1 MDDISKKIK
10 ALRQK
15 IKKYNDLYYKQGVS
29 AVSDYE
35 YDMLL
40 KELEELENSS
50 DGSLFNSDEISP
62 SQAVGSDLNEG
73 FKKVRHSVK
82 MLSISN
88 SYNRDDLIEF
98 DVRLKKQLDR
108 TEDIE
113 YCVEYKID
121 GLAFSAVY
129 EKGKLKYA
137 ATRGDGEQGDEI
149 TRNFLTIQDIP
160 SEIASDHD
168 FEIRGEIYI
177 GKEDFGELN
186 RQREMNDLEPF
197 ANPRNAAAGSLK
209 LLDPKEVKKRSLRAL
224 CYYYS
229 GGGSYGIHSENLELM
244 RRLKFPVSDY
254 YRICTN
260 IDEVVEECRIKEAVK
275 NSQEYEIDGLVIK
288 VNEIGL
294 RNKLGET
301 ARSPRWAIAYKFMP
315 DRAETTINDII
326 LQVGR
331 TGAVTPVA
339 VLEPVILSGTTVKR
353 ATLHNFDEIREKDIR
368 IGDRVMIEK
377 AGEII
382 PQVIGVNLEKR
393 SADSSEYNYPETCPV
408 CSSKLFRPEDE
419 VVFRCINSSCPA
431 QIRRQIEHF
440 ASKQAMNI
448 SGLGP
453 ALVASL
459 TEKNIVSDI
468 AGIYEIS
475 ENSLSSIDG
484 MGEVSAHNLI
494 VSISESKTR
503 SLENLIFGLG
513 IRHVGREA
521 SLSLAKHFGRIE
533 SLMSAGEEDLTGI
546 PDVGKKTAGSLVSYF
561 SLEKNVLLIEK
572 LKNSGV
578 CTRYIKS
585 EGSGIE
591 FFKNRIFVITGTFE
605 SFSREN
611 LRNIIIKSG
620 GKVSSSVGSSVFSL
634 LCGKNPGSKLDKA
647 TEMGIKIT
655 DERQLLEVMNITF

>member
-50 DGSLFNSDEISP
+50 GASLFDNKQTSP
-62 SQAVGSDLNEG
+62 SQTVGSDLNEG
-73 FKKVRHSVK
+73 FKKVRHANK

-98 DVRLKKQLDR
+98 DARLKKQLDSKD
-108 TEDIE
+108 DIE

-121 GLAFSAVY
+121 GLAFSAVFG
-129 EKGKLKYA
+129 KGKLKYA

-149 TRNFLTIQDIP
+149 TRNFLTIPDMP
-160 SEIASDHD
+160 SEVASDHD

-177 GKEDFGELN
+177 GKEDFVELN
-186 RQREMNDLEPF
+186 RQREVNGLDMF
-197 ANPRNAAAGSLK
+197 ANARNAAAGSLK
-209 LLDPKEVKKRSLRAL
+209 LLDPEEVKKRSLRAL

-229 GGGSYGIHSENLELM
+229 GGGSYGIHTRNLVL
-244 RRLKFPVSDY
+244 LKSLGFPVSDY
-254 YRICTN
+254 YKICGN
-260 IDEVVEECRIKEAVK
+260 IEEVVEECRIKEPVK
-275 NSQEYEIDGLVIK
+275 NTHEFEIDGLVIK
-288 VNEIGL
+288 VNDISL

-301 ARSPRWAIAYKFMP
+301 AKSPRWAIAYKFMP
-315 DRAETTINDII
+315 DRAETTLKDIV

-339 VLEPVILSGTTVKR
+339 VLEPVLLSGTTVKR

-368 IGDRVMIEK
+368 IGDIVTIEK

-393 SADSSEYNYPETCPV
+393 PADLEEFDFPEKCPV
-408 CSSKLFRPEDE
+408 CSSKLFRSEDE

-459 TEKNIVSDI
+459 TEKGLISDI
-468 AGIYEIS
+468 SDLY
-475 ENSLSSIDG
+475 SLSADSISSMDG
-484 MGEVSAHNLI
+484 MGEVSANNLI
-494 VSISESKTR
+494 ASILESKSR

-513 IRHVGREA
+513 IRHAGREA
-521 SLSLAKHFGRIE
+521 SLSLAKHFGDVE
-533 SLMSAGEEDLTGI
+533 SLMAAGEEKLTEI
-546 PDVGKKTAGSLVSYF
+546 PDVGKKTAESLVSYF
-561 SLEKNVLLIEK
+561 SLGKNILLIEK

-578 CTRYIKS
+578 CTRYLKS
-585 EGSGIE
+585 DGSEIE
-591 FFKNRIFVITGTFE
+591 FFRNRIFVITGTFE
-605 SFSREN
+605 SFSREK
-611 LRNIIIKSG
+611 LRDIIIKNG
-620 GKVSSSVGSSVFSL
+620 GKVSSSVGEKTDYL
-634 LCGKNPGSKLDKA
+634 LCGENPGSKLQKA
-647 TEMGIKIT
+647 TGLGVSVIYENELKKI
-655 DERQLLEVMNITF
+655 I

>member
-10 ALRQK
+10 ALRQR

-50 DGSLFNSDEISP
+50 GASLFDNKQTSP
-62 SQAVGSDLNEG
+62 SQTVGSDLNEG
-73 FKKVRHSVK
+73 FKKVRHANK

-98 DVRLKKQLDR
+98 DARLKKQLDSKD
-108 TEDIE
+108 DIE

-121 GLAFSAVY
+121 GLAFSAVFG
-129 EKGKLKYA
+129 KGKLKYA

-149 TRNFLTIQDIP
+149 TRNFLTIPDMP
-160 SEIASDHD
+160 SEVASDHD

-177 GKEDFGELN
+177 GKEDFAELN
-186 RQREMNDLEPF
+186 RQREVNGLDMF
-197 ANPRNAAAGSLK
+197 ANARNAAAGSLK
-209 LLDPKEVKKRSLRAL
+209 LLDPEEVKKRSLRAL

-229 GGGSYGIHSENLELM
+229 GGGSYGIHTRNLVL
-244 RRLKFPVSDY
+244 LKSLGFPVSDY
-254 YRICTN
+254 YKICGN
-260 IDEVVEECRIKEAVK
+260 IEEVVEECRIKEPVK
-275 NSQEYEIDGLVIK
+275 NTHEFEIDGLVIK
-288 VNEIGL
+288 VNDISL

-301 ARSPRWAIAYKFMP
+301 VKSPRWAIAYKFMP
-315 DRAETTINDII
+315 DRAETTLKDIV

-339 VLEPVILSGTTVKR
+339 VLEPVLLSGTTVKR

-368 IGDRVMIEK
+368 IGDIVTIEK

-393 SADSSEYNYPETCPV
+393 PADLEEFDFPEKCPV
-408 CSSKLFRPEDE
+408 CSSKLFRSEDE

-459 TEKNIVSDI
+459 TEKGLISDI
-468 AGIYEIS
+468 SDLY
-475 ENSLSSIDG
+475 SLSADSISSMDG
-484 MGEVSAHNLI
+484 MGEVSANNLI
-494 VSISESKTR
+494 ASILESKSR

-513 IRHVGREA
+513 IRHAGREA
-521 SLSLAKHFGRIE
+521 SLSLAKHFGDVE
-533 SLMSAGEEDLTGI
+533 SLMAAGEEKLTEI
-546 PDVGKKTAGSLVSYF
+546 PDVGKKTAESLVSYF
-561 SLEKNVLLIEK
+561 SLGKNILLIEK

-578 CTRYIKS
+578 CTRYLKS
-585 EGSGIE
+585 DGSEIE
-591 FFKNRIFVITGTFE
+591 FFRNRIFVITGTFE
-605 SFSREN
+605 SFSREK
-611 LRNIIIKSG
+611 LRDIIIKNG
-620 GKVSSSVGSSVFSL
+620 GKVSSSVGEKTDYL
-634 LCGKNPGSKLDKA
+634 LCGENPGSKLQKA
-647 TEMGIKIT
+647 TGLGVSVIYENELKKI
-655 DERQLLEVMNITF
+655 I

>member
-50 DGSLFNSDEISP
+50 GASLFDNKQTSP
-62 SQAVGSDLNEG
+62 SQTVGSDLNEG
-73 FKKVRHSVK
+73 FKKVRHANK

-98 DVRLKKQLDR
+98 DARLKKQLDSKD
-108 TEDIE
+108 DIE

-121 GLAFSAVY
+121 GLAFSAVFG
-129 EKGKLKYA
+129 KGKLKYA

-149 TRNFLTIQDIP
+149 TRNFLTIPDMP
-160 SEIASDHD
+160 SEVASDHD

-177 GKEDFGELN
+177 GKEDFAELN
-186 RQREMNDLEPF
+186 RQREVNGLDMF
-197 ANPRNAAAGSLK
+197 ANARNAAAGSLK
-209 LLDPKEVKKRSLRAL
+209 LLDPEEVKKRSLRAL

-229 GGGSYGIHSENLELM
+229 GGGSYGIHTRNLVL
-244 RRLKFPVSDY
+244 LKSLGFPVSDY
-254 YRICTN
+254 YKICGN
-260 IDEVVEECRIKEAVK
+260 IEEVVEECRIKEPVK
-275 NSQEYEIDGLVIK
+275 NTHEFEIDGLVIK
-288 VNEIGL
+288 VNDISL

-301 ARSPRWAIAYKFMP
+301 VKSPRWAIAYKFMP
-315 DRAETTINDII
+315 DRAETTLKDIV

-339 VLEPVILSGTTVKR
+339 VLEPVLLSGTTVKR

-368 IGDRVMIEK
+368 IGDIVTIEK

-393 SADSSEYNYPETCPV
+393 PADLEEFDFPEKCPV
-408 CSSKLFRPEDE
+408 CSSKLFRSEDE

-459 TEKNIVSDI
+459 TEKGLISDI
-468 AGIYEIS
+468 SDLY
-475 ENSLSSIDG
+475 SLSADSISSMDG
-484 MGEVSAHNLI
+484 MGEVSANNLI
-494 VSISESKTR
+494 ASILESKSR

-513 IRHVGREA
+513 IRHAGREA
-521 SLSLAKHFGRIE
+521 SLSLAKHFGDVE
-533 SLMSAGEEDLTGI
+533 SLMAAGEEKLTEI
-546 PDVGKKTAGSLVSYF
+546 PDVGKKTAESLVSYF
-561 SLEKNVLLIEK
+561 SLGKNILLIEK

-578 CTRYIKS
+578 CTRYLKS
-585 EGSGIE
+585 DGSEIE
-591 FFKNRIFVITGTFE
+591 FFRNRIFVITGTFE

-611 LRNIIIKSG
+611 LRDIIIKNG
-620 GKVSSSVGSSVFSL
+620 GKVSSSVGEKTDYL
-634 LCGKNPGSKLDKA
+634 LCGENPGSKLQKA
-647 TEMGIKIT
+647 TGLGVSVIYENELKKI
-655 DERQLLEVMNITF
+655 V

>member
-50 DGSLFNSDEISP
+50 GASLFDNKQTSP
-62 SQAVGSDLNEG
+62 SQTVGSDLNEG
-73 FKKVRHSVK
+73 FKKVRHANK

-98 DVRLKKQLDR
+98 DARLKKQLDSKD
-108 TEDIE
+108 DIE

-121 GLAFSAVY
+121 GLAFSAVFG
-129 EKGKLKYA
+129 KGKLKYA

-149 TRNFLTIQDIP
+149 TRNFLTIPDMP
-160 SEIASDHD
+160 SEVASDHD

-177 GKEDFGELN
+177 GKEDFAELN
-186 RQREMNDLEPF
+186 RQREVNGLDMF
-197 ANPRNAAAGSLK
+197 ANARNAAAGSLK
-209 LLDPKEVKKRSLRAL
+209 LLDPEEVKKRSLRAL

-229 GGGSYGIHSENLELM
+229 GGGSYGIHTRNLVL
-244 RRLKFPVSDY
+244 LKSLGFPVSDY
-254 YRICTN
+254 YKICGN
-260 IDEVVEECRIKEAVK
+260 IEEVVEECRIKEPVK
-275 NSQEYEIDGLVIK
+275 NTHEFEIDGLVIK
-288 VNEIGL
+288 VNDISL

-301 ARSPRWAIAYKFMP
+301 VKSPRWAIAYKFMP
-315 DRAETTINDII
+315 DRAETTLKDIV

-339 VLEPVILSGTTVKR
+339 VLEPVLLSGTTVKR

-368 IGDRVMIEK
+368 IGDIVTIEK

-393 SADSSEYNYPETCPV
+393 PADLEEFDFPEKCPV
-408 CSSKLFRPEDE
+408 CSSKLFRSEDE

-459 TEKNIVSDI
+459 TEKGLISDI
-468 AGIYEIS
+468 SDLY
-475 ENSLSSIDG
+475 SLSADSISSMDG
-484 MGEVSAHNLI
+484 MGEVSANNLI
-494 VSISESKTR
+494 ASILESKSR

-513 IRHVGREA
+513 IRHAGREA
-521 SLSLAKHFGRIE
+521 SLSLAKHFGDVE
-533 SLMSAGEEDLTGI
+533 SLMAAGEEKLTEI
-546 PDVGKKTAGSLVSYF
+546 PDVGKKTAESLVSYF
-561 SLEKNVLLIEK
+561 SLGKNILLIEK

-578 CTRYIKS
+578 CTRYLNSDGS
-585 EGSGIE
+585 EIE
-591 FFKNRIFVITGTFE
+591 FFRNRIFVITGTFE

-611 LRNIIIKSG
+611 LRDIIIKNG
-620 GKVSSSVGSSVFSL
+620 GKVSSSVGEKTDYL
-634 LCGKNPGSKLDKA
+634 LCGENPGSKLQKA
-647 TEMGIKIT
+647 TGLGVSVIYENELKKI
-655 DERQLLEVMNITF
+655 I

>member
-50 DGSLFNSDEISP
+50 GASLFDNKQTSP
-62 SQAVGSDLNEG
+62 SQTVGSDLNEG
-73 FKKVRHSVK
+73 FKKVRHANK

-98 DVRLKKQLDR
+98 DARLKKQLDSKD
-108 TEDIE
+108 DIE

-121 GLAFSAVY
+121 GLAFSAVFG
-129 EKGKLKYA
+129 KGKLKYA

-149 TRNFLTIQDIP
+149 TRNFLTIPDMP
-160 SEIASDHD
+160 SEVASDHD

-177 GKEDFGELN
+177 GKEDFAELN
-186 RQREMNDLEPF
+186 RQREVNGLDMF
-197 ANPRNAAAGSLK
+197 ANARNAAAGSLK
-209 LLDPKEVKKRSLRAL
+209 LLDSEEVKKRSLRAL

-229 GGGSYGIHSENLELM
+229 GGGSYGIHTRNLVL
-244 RRLKFPVSDY
+244 LKSLGFPVSDY
-254 YRICTN
+254 YKICGN
-260 IDEVVEECRIKEAVK
+260 IEEVVEECRIKEPVK
-275 NSQEYEIDGLVIK
+275 NTHEFEIDGLVIK
-288 VNEIGL
+288 VNDISL

-301 ARSPRWAIAYKFMP
+301 VKSPRWAIAYKFMP
-315 DRAETTINDII
+315 DRAETTLKDIV

-339 VLEPVILSGTTVKR
+339 VLEPVLLSGTTVKR

-368 IGDRVMIEK
+368 IGDIVTIEK

-393 SADSSEYNYPETCPV
+393 PADLEEFDFPEKCPV
-408 CSSKLFRPEDE
+408 CSSKLFRSEDE

-459 TEKNIVSDI
+459 TEKGLISDI
-468 AGIYEIS
+468 SDLY
-475 ENSLSSIDG
+475 SLSADSISSMDG
-484 MGEVSAHNLI
+484 MGEVSANNLI
-494 VSISESKTR
+494 ASILESKSR

-513 IRHVGREA
+513 IRHAGREA
-521 SLSLAKHFGRIE
+521 SLSLAKHFGDVE
-533 SLMSAGEEDLTGI
+533 SLMAAGEEKLTEI
-546 PDVGKKTAGSLVSYF
+546 PDVGKKTAESLVSYF
-561 SLEKNVLLIEK
+561 SLGKNILLIEK

-578 CTRYIKS
+578 CTRYLKS
-585 EGSGIE
+585 DGSEIE
-591 FFKNRIFVITGTFE
+591 FFRNRIFVITGTFE

-611 LRNIIIKSG
+611 LRDIIIKNG
-620 GKVSSSVGSSVFSL
+620 GKVSSSVGEKTDYL
-634 LCGKNPGSKLDKA
+634 LCGENPGSKLQKA
-647 TEMGIKIT
+647 TGLGVSVIYENELKKI
-655 DERQLLEVMNITF
+655 V

>member
-50 DGSLFNSDEISP
+50 GASLFDNKQTSP
-62 SQAVGSDLNEG
+62 SQTVGSDLNEG
-73 FKKVRHSVK
+73 FKKVRHANK

-98 DVRLKKQLDR
+98 DARLKKQLDSKD
-108 TEDIE
+108 DIE

-121 GLAFSAVY
+121 GLAFSAVFG
-129 EKGKLKYA
+129 KGKLKYA

-149 TRNFLTIQDIP
+149 TRNFLTIPDMP
-160 SEIASDHD
+160 SEVASDHD

-177 GKEDFGELN
+177 GKEDFAELN
-186 RQREMNDLEPF
+186 RQREVNGLDMF
-197 ANPRNAAAGSLK
+197 ANARNAAAGSLK
-209 LLDPKEVKKRSLRAL
+209 LLDSEEVKKRSLRAL

-229 GGGSYGIHSENLELM
+229 GGGSYGIHTRNLVL
-244 RRLKFPVSDY
+244 LKSLGFPVSDY
-254 YRICTN
+254 YKICGN
-260 IDEVVEECRIKEAVK
+260 IEEVVEECRIKEPVK
-275 NSQEYEIDGLVIK
+275 NTHEFEIDGLVIK
-288 VNEIGL
+288 VNDISL

-301 ARSPRWAIAYKFMP
+301 VKSPRWAIAYKFMP
-315 DRAETTINDII
+315 DRAETTLKDIV

-339 VLEPVILSGTTVKR
+339 VLEPVLLSGTTVKR

-368 IGDRVMIEK
+368 IGDIVTIEK

-393 SADSSEYNYPETCPV
+393 PADLEEFDFPEKCPV
-408 CSSKLFRPEDE
+408 CSSKLFRSEDE

-459 TEKNIVSDI
+459 TEKGLISDI
-468 AGIYEIS
+468 SDLY
-475 ENSLSSIDG
+475 SLSADSISSMDG
-484 MGEVSAHNLI
+484 MGEVSANNLI
-494 VSISESKTR
+494 ASILESKSR

-513 IRHVGREA
+513 IRHAGREA
-521 SLSLAKHFGRIE
+521 SLSLAKHFGDVE
-533 SLMSAGEEDLTGI
+533 SLMAAGEEKLTEI
-546 PDVGKKTAGSLVSYF
+546 PDVGKKTAESLVSYF
-561 SLEKNVLLIEK
+561 SLGKNILLIEK

-578 CTRYIKS
+578 CTRYLKS
-585 EGSGIE
+585 DGSEIE
-591 FFKNRIFVITGTFE
+591 FFRNRIFVITGTFE
-605 SFSREN
+605 SFSREK
-611 LRNIIIKSG
+611 LRDIIIKNG
-620 GKVSSSVGSSVFSL
+620 GKVSSSVGEKTDYL
-634 LCGKNPGSKLDKA
+634 LCGENPGSKLQKA
-647 TEMGIKIT
+647 IGLGVSVIYETELKKI
-655 DERQLLEVMNITF
+655 I

>member
-1 MDDISKKIK
+1 MDDVSKKIK

-15 IKKYNDLYYKQGVS
+15 IRKYNDLYYKQGVS
-29 AVSDYE
+29 AVTDYE

-50 DGSLFNSDEISP
+50 GGSLFVSNEISP
-62 SQAVGSDLNEG
+62 SQSVGSDLNEG
-73 FKKVRHSVK
+73 FKKVRHSVR

-88 SYNRDDLIEF
+88 SYNSNDLIEF
-98 DVRLKKQLDR
+98 DARLKRQLDHAV
-108 TEDIE
+108 DIE

-137 ATRGDGEQGDEI
+137 ATRGDGEQGDDI
-149 TRNFLTIQDIP
+149 TRNFLTIPDMP
-160 SEIASDHD
+160 SEIISDHD
-168 FEIRGEIYI
+168 FEVRGEIYI
-177 GKEDFGELN
+177 GKDDFADLN
-186 RQREMNDLEPF
+186 RYREMNGLEMF

-209 LLDPKEVKKRSLRAL
+209 LLDSDEVKKRSLRAL
-224 CYYYS
+224 CYFYS
-229 GGGSYGIHSENLELM
+229 GGGSQSIHSKNLELL
-244 RRLKFPVSDY
+244 RSLKFPVSDY
-254 YRICTN
+254 FRLCRN
-260 IDEVVEECRIKEAVK
+260 IDEVVKECKIKEAVK

-288 VNEIGL
+288 VNDISL

-301 ARSPRWAIAYKFMP
+301 SRSPRWAIAYKFMP
-315 DRAETTINDII
+315 DRAETKINDII

-339 VLEPVILSGTTVKR
+339 VLEPVMLSGRTVKR
-353 ATLHNFDEIREKDIR
+353 ATLHNFDEIKQKDIR
-368 IGDRVMIEK
+368 IGDHVMIEK

-382 PQVIGVNLEKR
+382 PQVISVNPEKR
-393 SADSSEYNYPETCPV
+393 SPDSTEYDYPETCPV
-408 CSSKLFRPEDE
+408 CSSKLFRSEDE

-448 SGLGP
+448 SGMGP
-453 ALVASL
+453 AIVASL
-459 TEKNIVSDI
+459 TEKDLISDI

-475 ENSLSSIDG
+475 ENTLSSIEG
-484 MGEVSAHNLI
+484 MGEISARNLI
-494 VSISESKTR
+494 ASIIESKTR

-521 SLSLAKHFGRIE
+521 SLSLARHFGRIE
-533 SLMSAGEEDLTGI
+533 NLMTAGEEELTGI
-546 PDVGKKTAGSLVSYF
+546 PDVGKKTAESVISYF

-572 LKNSGV
+572 LRKYGV
-578 CTRYIKS
+578 STQYFKR
-585 EGSGIE
+585 ERADIE
-591 FFKNRIFVITGTFE
+591 FFRNRTFVITGTFE

-611 LRNIIIKSG
+611 LRDIILING
-620 GKVSSSVGSSVFSL
+620 GRVSSSVGPSVFSL

-655 DERQLLEVMNITF
+655 DEKQLLEIMNFTF

>member
-50 DGSLFNSDEISP
+50 GASLFDNKQTSP
-62 SQAVGSDLNEG
+62 SQTVGSDLNEG
-73 FKKVRHSVK
+73 FKKVRHANK

-98 DVRLKKQLDR
+98 DARLKKQLDSKD
-108 TEDIE
+108 DIE

-121 GLAFSAVY
+121 GLAFSAVFG
-129 EKGKLKYA
+129 KGKLKYA

-149 TRNFLTIQDIP
+149 TRNFLTIPDMP
-160 SEIASDHD
+160 SEVASDHD

-177 GKEDFGELN
+177 GKEDFAELN
-186 RQREMNDLEPF
+186 RQREVNGLDMF
-197 ANPRNAAAGSLK
+197 ANARNAAAGSLK
-209 LLDPKEVKKRSLRAL
+209 LLDPEEVKKRSLRAL

-229 GGGSYGIHSENLELM
+229 GGGSYGIHTRNLVL
-244 RRLKFPVSDY
+244 LKSLGFPVSDY
-254 YRICTN
+254 YKICGN
-260 IDEVVEECRIKEAVK
+260 IEEVVEECRIKEPVK
-275 NSQEYEIDGLVIK
+275 NTHEFEIDGLVIK
-288 VNEIGL
+288 VNDISL

-301 ARSPRWAIAYKFMP
+301 VKSPRWAIAYKFMP
-315 DRAETTINDII
+315 DRAETTLKDIV

-339 VLEPVILSGTTVKR
+339 VLEPVLLSGTTVKR

-368 IGDRVMIEK
+368 IGDIVTIEK

-393 SADSSEYNYPETCPV
+393 PADLEEFDFPEKCPV
-408 CSSKLFRPEDE
+408 CSSKLFRSEDE

-459 TEKNIVSDI
+459 TEKGLISDI
-468 AGIYEIS
+468 SDLY
-475 ENSLSSIDG
+475 SLSADSISSMDG
-484 MGEVSAHNLI
+484 MGEVSANNLI
-494 VSISESKTR
+494 ASILESKSR

-513 IRHVGREA
+513 IRHAGREA
-521 SLSLAKHFGRIE
+521 SLSLAKHFGDVE
-533 SLMSAGEEDLTGI
+533 SLMAAGEEKLTEI
-546 PDVGKKTAGSLVSYF
+546 PDVGKKTAESLVSYF
-561 SLEKNVLLIEK
+561 SLGKNILLIEK

-578 CTRYIKS
+578 CTRYLKS
-585 EGSGIE
+585 DGSEIE
-591 FFKNRIFVITGTFE
+591 FFRNRIFVITGTFE

-611 LRNIIIKSG
+611 LRDIIIKNG
-620 GKVSSSVGSSVFSL
+620 GKVSSSVGEKTDYL
-634 LCGKNPGSKLDKA
+634 LCGENPGSKLQKA
-647 TEMGIKIT
+647 TGLGVSVIYENELKKI
-655 DERQLLEVMNITF
+655 I

>member
-50 DGSLFNSDEISP
+50 GASLFDNKQTSP
-62 SQAVGSDLNEG
+62 SQTVGSDLNEG
-73 FKKVRHSVK
+73 FKKVRHANK

-98 DVRLKKQLDR
+98 DARLKKQLDSKD
-108 TEDIE
+108 DIE

-121 GLAFSAVY
+121 GLAFSAVFG
-129 EKGKLKYA
+129 KGKLKYA

-149 TRNFLTIQDIP
+149 TRNFLTIPDMP
-160 SEIASDHD
+160 SEVASDHD

-177 GKEDFGELN
+177 GKEDFAELN
-186 RQREMNDLEPF
+186 RQREVNGLDMF
-197 ANPRNAAAGSLK
+197 ANARNAAAGSLK
-209 LLDPKEVKKRSLRAL
+209 LLDPEEVKKRSLRAL

-229 GGGSYGIHSENLELM
+229 GGGSYGIHTKNLVL
-244 RRLKFPVSDY
+244 LKSLGFPVSDY
-254 YRICTN
+254 YKICGN
-260 IDEVVEECRIKEAVK
+260 IEEVVEECRIKEPVK
-275 NSQEYEIDGLVIK
+275 NTHEFEIDGLVIK
-288 VNEIGL
+288 VNDISL

-301 ARSPRWAIAYKFMP
+301 AKSPRWAIAYKFMP
-315 DRAETTINDII
+315 DRAETTLKDIV

-339 VLEPVILSGTTVKR
+339 VLEPVLLSGTTVKR

-368 IGDRVMIEK
+368 IGDIVTIEK

-393 SADSSEYNYPETCPV
+393 PADLEEFDFPEKCPV
-408 CSSKLFRPEDE
+408 CSSKLFRSEDE

-459 TEKNIVSDI
+459 TEKGLISDI
-468 AGIYEIS
+468 SDLY
-475 ENSLSSIDG
+475 SLSADSISSMDG
-484 MGEVSAHNLI
+484 MGEVSANNLI
-494 VSISESKTR
+494 ASILESKSR

-513 IRHVGREA
+513 IRHAGREA
-521 SLSLAKHFGRIE
+521 SLSLAKHFGDVE
-533 SLMSAGEEDLTGI
+533 SLMAAGEEKLTEI
-546 PDVGKKTAGSLVSYF
+546 PDVGKKTAESLVSYF
-561 SLEKNVLLIEK
+561 SLGKNILLIEK

-578 CTRYIKS
+578 CTRYLKS
-585 EGSGIE
+585 DGSEIE
-591 FFKNRIFVITGTFE
+591 FFRNRIFVITGTFE

-611 LRNIIIKSG
+611 LRDIIIKNG
-620 GKVSSSVGSSVFSL
+620 GKVSSSVGEKTDYL
-634 LCGKNPGSKLDKA
+634 LCGENPGSKLQKA
-647 TEMGIKIT
+647 TGLGVSVIYENELKKI
-655 DERQLLEVMNITF
+655 I

>member
-50 DGSLFNSDEISP
+50 GASLFDNKQTSP
-62 SQAVGSDLNEG
+62 SQTVGSDLNEG
-73 FKKVRHSVK
+73 FKKVRHANK

-98 DVRLKKQLDR
+98 DARLKKQLDSKD
-108 TEDIE
+108 DIE

-121 GLAFSAVY
+121 GLAFSAVFG
-129 EKGKLKYA
+129 KGKLKYA

-149 TRNFLTIQDIP
+149 TRNFLTIPDMP
-160 SEIASDHD
+160 SEVASDHD

-177 GKEDFGELN
+177 GKEDFAELN
-186 RQREMNDLEPF
+186 RQREVNGLDMF
-197 ANPRNAAAGSLK
+197 ANARNAAAGSLK
-209 LLDPKEVKKRSLRAL
+209 LLDPEEVKKRSLRAL

-229 GGGSYGIHSENLELM
+229 GGGSYGIHTRNLVL
-244 RRLKFPVSDY
+244 LKSLGFPVSDY
-254 YRICTN
+254 YKICGN
-260 IDEVVEECRIKEAVK
+260 IEEVVEECRIKEPVK
-275 NSQEYEIDGLVIK
+275 NTHEFEIDGLVIK
-288 VNEIGL
+288 VNDISL

-301 ARSPRWAIAYKFMP
+301 VKSPRWAIAYKFMP
-315 DRAETTINDII
+315 DRAETTLKDIV

-339 VLEPVILSGTTVKR
+339 VLEPVLLSGTTVKR

-368 IGDRVMIEK
+368 IGDIVTIEK

-393 SADSSEYNYPETCPV
+393 PADLEEFDFPEKCPV
-408 CSSKLFRPEDE
+408 CSSKLFRSEDE

-459 TEKNIVSDI
+459 TEKGLISDI
-468 AGIYEIS
+468 SDLY
-475 ENSLSSIDG
+475 SLSADSISSMDG
-484 MGEVSAHNLI
+484 MGEVSANNLI
-494 VSISESKTR
+494 ASILESKSR

-513 IRHVGREA
+513 IRHAGREA
-521 SLSLAKHFGRIE
+521 SLSLAKHFGDVE
-533 SLMSAGEEDLTGI
+533 SLMAAGEEKLTEI
-546 PDVGKKTAGSLVSYF
+546 PDVGKKTAESLVSYF
-561 SLEKNVLLIEK
+561 SLGKNILLIEK

-578 CTRYIKS
+578 CTRYLKS
-585 EGSGIE
+585 DGSEIE
-591 FFKNRIFVITGTFE
+591 FFRNRIFVITGTFE
-605 SFSREN
+605 SFSREK
-611 LRNIIIKSG
+611 LRDIIIKNG
-620 GKVSSSVGSSVFSL
+620 GKVSSSVGEKTDYL
-634 LCGKNPGSKLDKA
+634 LCGENPGSKLQKA
-647 TEMGIKIT
+647 TGLGVSVIYENELKKI
-655 DERQLLEVMNITF
+655 I

>member
-50 DGSLFNSDEISP
+50 GASLFDNKQTSP
-62 SQAVGSDLNEG
+62 SQTVGSDLNEG
-73 FKKVRHSVK
+73 FKKVRHANK

-98 DVRLKKQLDR
+98 DARLKKQLDSKD
-108 TEDIE
+108 DIE

-121 GLAFSAVY
+121 GLAFSAVFG
-129 EKGKLKYA
+129 KGKLKYA

-149 TRNFLTIQDIP
+149 TRNFLTIPDMP
-160 SEIASDHD
+160 SEVASDHD

-177 GKEDFGELN
+177 GKEDFAELN
-186 RQREMNDLEPF
+186 RQREVNGLDMF
-197 ANPRNAAAGSLK
+197 ANARNAAAGSLK
-209 LLDPKEVKKRSLRAL
+209 LLDPEEVKKRSLRAL

-229 GGGSYGIHSENLELM
+229 GGGSYGIHTRNLVL
-244 RRLKFPVSDY
+244 LKSLGFPVSDY
-254 YRICTN
+254 YKICGN
-260 IDEVVEECRIKEAVK
+260 IEEVVEECRIKEPVK
-275 NSQEYEIDGLVIK
+275 NTHEFEIDGLVIK
-288 VNEIGL
+288 VNDISL

-301 ARSPRWAIAYKFMP
+301 VKSPRWAIAYKFMP
-315 DRAETTINDII
+315 DRAETTLKDIV

-339 VLEPVILSGTTVKR
+339 VLEPVLLSGTTVKR

-368 IGDRVMIEK
+368 IGDIVTIEK

-393 SADSSEYNYPETCPV
+393 PADLEEFDFPEKCPV
-408 CSSKLFRPEDE
+408 CSSKLFRSEDE

-459 TEKNIVSDI
+459 TEKGLISDI
-468 AGIYEIS
+468 SDLY
-475 ENSLSSIDG
+475 SLSADSISSMDG
-484 MGEVSAHNLI
+484 MGEVSANNLI
-494 VSISESKTR
+494 ASILESKSR

-513 IRHVGREA
+513 IRHAGREA
-521 SLSLAKHFGRIE
+521 SLSLAKHFGDVE
-533 SLMSAGEEDLTGI
+533 SLMAAGEEKLTEI
-546 PDVGKKTAGSLVSYF
+546 PDVGKKTAESLVSYF
-561 SLEKNVLLIEK
+561 SLGKNILLIEK

-578 CTRYIKS
+578 CTRYLKS
-585 EGSGIE
+585 DGSEIE
-591 FFKNRIFVITGTFE
+591 FFRNRIFVITGTFE
-605 SFSREN
+605 SFSREK
-611 LRNIIIKSG
+611 LRDIIIKNG
-620 GKVSSSVGSSVFSL
+620 GKVSSSVGEKTDYL
-634 LCGKNPGSKLDKA
+634 LCGENPGSKLQKA
-647 TEMGIKIT
+647 IGLGVSVIYETELKKI
-655 DERQLLEVMNITF
+655 I